1 MRGGI
6 FQVPLARKCR
16 QRFGGLVP
24 RATEARLGPLVTSFT
39 GYLAMSLLC
48 LGCWSVKRELPVS
61 MWTAITLIVI
71 ACVFGEALRK
81 RWENSPNASDERLA
95 DLEAKIDRLDAD
107 LRDRVQTLERIVTD
121 RKEDL
126 KRQFDRLDKAS

>member
-1 MRGGI
+1 
-6 FQVPLARKCR
+6 
-16 QRFGGLVP
+16 
-24 RATEARLGPLVTSFT
+24 
-39 GYLAMSLLC
+39 
-48 LGCWSVKRELPVS
+48 

-81 RWENSPNASDERLA
+81 RWENSPDASDERLA